1 MSEEAAAPIIEQPIP
16 EVEAPQVEEQAPE
29 EVTITIGEESPPPEE
44 NRAPD
49 WVRELRKSHRELQRK
64 NRELEDRLKTTEPKP
79 VALGQKPALSDFD
92 YDTER
97 FETALEDWYRKRD
110 EVERIN
116 AARRAEEENQHK
128 AWADKLRTYD
138 ESKTTLRVNDYE
150 DAEAI
155 AQEMLSVTQ
164 QGVLIAGCENPA
176 LVVYAL
182 GKNPKKAK
190 ELAAITDPVKF
201 AFAVAKL
208 ETQLKVNR
216 KTPPPVMKTVSG
228 TGPVSGSVDSTLERL
243 REEAARTGDMSKVFK
258 YKQQLRQKT

>member
-1 MSEEAAAPIIEQPIP
+1 MEEEAVAPVEEEQPVA
-16 EVEAPQVEEQAPE
+16 EVQE
-29 EVTITIGEESPPPEE
+29 EVQQEEAEVVVTIGEESPPPEE

-64 NRELEDRLKTTEPKP
+64 NRELEERLKTTEPKP
-79 VALGQKPALSDFD
+79 VSLGPKPTLNDFD
-92 YDTER
+92 YDADK
-97 FETALEDWYRKRD
+97 FENALEDWYRKRD
-110 EVERIN
+110 EVERVN
-116 AARRAEEENQHK
+116 AARRSEEEIQQK
-128 AWADKLRTYD
+128 AWNDKLKSYE
-138 ESKTTLRVNDYE
+138 ESKSVLRVNDYE
-150 DAEAI
+150 DAESI

-190 ELAAITDPVKF
+190 ELSQITDPVKF

-208 ETQLKVNR
+208 ESQLKVNR

-228 TGPVSGSVDSTLERL
+228 SGPVSGSVDSTLERL
-243 REEAARTGDMSKVFK
+243 REDALRTGDISKVLA
-258 YKQQLRQKT
+258 YKKQKRAK

>member
-1 MSEEAAAPIIEQPIP
+1 MEEEAVASVEEEQPVA
-16 EVEAPQVEEQAPE
+16 EVQE
-29 EVTITIGEESPPPEE
+29 EVQQEEAEVVVTIGEESPPPEE

-64 NRELEDRLKTTEPKP
+64 NRELEDRLKTAEPKP
-79 VALGQKPALSDFD
+79 VSLGPKPTLNDFD
-92 YDTER
+92 YDADK
-97 FETALEDWYRKRD
+97 FESALEDWYRKRD
-110 EVERIN
+110 EVERVN
-116 AARRAEEENQHK
+116 AARRSEEEIQQK
-128 AWADKLRTYD
+128 AWSDKLKSYE
-138 ESKTTLRVNDYE
+138 ESKSVLRVNDYE
-150 DAEAI
+150 DAESI

-190 ELAAITDPVKF
+190 ELSQITDPVKF

-208 ETQLKVNR
+208 ESQLKVNR

-228 TGPVSGSVDSTLERL
+228 SGPVSGSVDSTLERL
-243 REEAARTGDMSKVFK
+243 REDALRTGDISKVLA
-258 YKQQLRQKT
+258 YKKQKRAK

>member
-1 MSEEAAAPIIEQPIP
+1 MEEEAVASVEEEQPVA
-16 EVEAPQVEEQAPE
+16 EVQE
-29 EVTITIGEESPPPEE
+29 EVQQEEAEVVVTIGEESPPPEE

-64 NRELEDRLKTTEPKP
+64 NRELEERLKTTEPKP
-79 VALGQKPALSDFD
+79 VSLGQKPTLNDFD
-92 YDTER
+92 YDADK
-97 FETALEDWYRKRD
+97 FENALEDWYRKRD
-110 EVERIN
+110 EVERVN
-116 AARRAEEENQHK
+116 AARRSEEEIQQK
-128 AWADKLRTYD
+128 AWSDKLKSYE
-138 ESKTTLRVNDYE
+138 ESKSVLRVNDYE
-150 DAEAI
+150 DAESI

-190 ELAAITDPVKF
+190 ELSQITDPVKF

-208 ETQLKVNR
+208 ESQLKVNR

-228 TGPVSGSVDSTLERL
+228 SGPVSGSVDSTLERL
-243 REEAARTGDMSKVFK
+243 REDALRTGDISKVLA
-258 YKQQLRQKT
+258 YKKQKRAK